1 MPTGLLIDF
10 TLSNARRFYSSIVN
24 PLGVKGLKAYAMND
38 EQLKKLLDTVNI
50 FSTDIKMD
58 FGLDKC
64 AKATFIKGKL
74 T

>member
-10 TLSNARRFYSSIVN
+10 TLSNARRLYSSIAN
-24 PLGVKGLKAYAMND
+24 PLGVKGLKAYGMND

-64 AKATFIKGKL
+64 VKATFIKGKL